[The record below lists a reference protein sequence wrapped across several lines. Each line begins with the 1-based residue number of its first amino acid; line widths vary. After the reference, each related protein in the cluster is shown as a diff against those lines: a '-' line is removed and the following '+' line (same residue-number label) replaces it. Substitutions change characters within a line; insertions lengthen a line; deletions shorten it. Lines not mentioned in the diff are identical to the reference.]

1 MEGKFIIYQILLRVF
16 ANTNRK
22 CVSGGSL
29 RLNGSGKFS
38 GMSRKVLE
46 SLRKFGVTHIWYT
59 GIIEHATATPFG
71 QIGLKGDNRLVV
83 KGEAGSPYAIKDYY
97 DVNPCLAD
105 NPASR
110 MEEFEAMVERTHKA
124 HLKVILDF
132 VPNHLSRVYGS
143 DVNPAP
149 GFGTEDDTSVAFS
162 ADNNFYYLPGE
173 HFNAANITDDKALM
187 DSYSE
192 FPAKVTGNDC
202 FTASPGRNDWYET
215 VKLNYG
221 IDYAN
226 GGQTHFDPMPRTW
239 KMMLDVLLYWCG

>member
-124 HLKVILDF
+124 GLKVILDF
-132 VPNHLSRVYGS
+132 VPNHLSRVT
-143 DVNPAP
+143 AP
-149 GFGTEDDTSVAFS
+149 MSIQLPDSEQKMTLRWPFLQTTTSIICQ
-162 ADNNFYYLPGE
+162 G
-173 HFNAANITDDKALM
+173 NILM
-187 DSYSE
+187 
-192 FPAKVTGNDC
+192 
-202 FTASPGRNDWYET
+202 R
-215 VKLNYG
+215 
-221 IDYAN
+221 
-226 GGQTHFDPMPRTW
+226 QT
-239 KMMLDVLLYWCG
+239 